1 MFIKDVIVLQDLDRT
16 GMKKLCFL
24 ALKLLA
30 SCAVIAQ
37 AHVSQMDS
45 CHSDGNKLC
54 DSIVGLIQQGTL
66 HNDTAMLLK
75 PLNLSDSLL
84 SIDTTSF
91 SRRLCYH
98 NRAIILK
105 SLGRKEEAMKNAEM
119 EMNLLPED
127 NPQRLLFMAVKQ
139 LKEDEKDSADIY
151 LEKVLSVCKLAQKQK
166 FDENHQILK
175 EELRCCFLKMPSFCM
190 LEFAVSIIVSQNCI
204 NSKKRQNM
212 AQKLVASFGTFSERK
227 CTMALVLRI
236 LRCQRRRCQSF

>member
-1 MFIKDVIVLQDLDRT
+1 
-16 GMKKLCFL
+16 MKKVLFVVLVVVLTIGCK
-24 ALKLLA
+24 ANQNK
-30 SCAVIAQ
+30 
-37 AHVSQMDS
+37 
-45 CHSDGNKLC
+45 SDDNKLC

-75 PLNLSDSLL
+75 ALNLSDSLL
-84 SIDTTSF
+84 SIDTASF

-98 NRAIILK
+98 NRAIILN

-166 FDENHQILK
+166 FDENMVFYTIQALYLRYGDKTAKTYLLK
-175 EELRCCFLKMPSFCM
+175 LLNEHPNNQMLQYAKDNWEELKNNI
-190 LEFAVSIIVSQNCI
+190 LESW
-204 NSKKRQNM
+204 R
-212 AQKLVASFGTFSERK
+212 
-227 CTMALVLRI
+227 
-236 LRCQRRRCQSF
+236 

>member
-1 MFIKDVIVLQDLDRT
+1 
-16 GMKKLCFL
+16 MKKVLFVVLVVVL
-24 ALKLLA
+24 AIGCKA
-30 SCAVIAQ
+30 NQ
-37 AHVSQMDS
+37 NK
-45 CHSDGNKLC
+45 SDDNKLC

-75 PLNLSDSLL
+75 ALNLSDSLL
-84 SIDTTSF
+84 SIDTASF

-98 NRAIILK
+98 NRAIILN

-166 FDENHQILK
+166 FDENMAFYTIQALYLRYGDKTAKTYLLKLLNEHPNNQMLLYAKDNWGELKRNIL
-175 EELRCCFLKMPSFCM
+175 ESWR
-190 LEFAVSIIVSQNCI
+190 
-204 NSKKRQNM
+204 
-212 AQKLVASFGTFSERK
+212 
-227 CTMALVLRI
+227 
-236 LRCQRRRCQSF
+236 

>member
-1 MFIKDVIVLQDLDRT
+1 
-16 GMKKLCFL
+16 MKKVLFVVLVVVLTIGCK
-24 ALKLLA
+24 ANQNK
-30 SCAVIAQ
+30 SE
-37 AHVSQMDS
+37 D
-45 CHSDGNKLC
+45 NKLC

-75 PLNLSDSLL
+75 ALNLSDSLL
-84 SIDTTSF
+84 SIDTASF

-98 NRAIILK
+98 NRAIILN

-166 FDENHQILK
+166 FDENMVFYTIQALYLRYGDKTAKTYLLKLLNEHPNNQMLQYAKDNWGELKRNIL
-175 EELRCCFLKMPSFCM
+175 ESWR
-190 LEFAVSIIVSQNCI
+190 
-204 NSKKRQNM
+204 
-212 AQKLVASFGTFSERK
+212 
-227 CTMALVLRI
+227 
-236 LRCQRRRCQSF
+236 